1 MGRLTFNLPRFRHT
15 VLIVVAILCALA
27 LDRVSLA
34 SHEAAEGHHSEAEA
48 GDAEHA
54 GAESG
59 GIALGEYRI
68 RSDYPAEAQK
78 STVRFVLYASVKED
92 KRSEMGHLAENHRQK
107 VRDEVITATR
117 LTPLSTFEE
126 PDLSGFRRRIL
137 IRLRRTVPEL
147 AIEDLFISDFSLLVK
162 SL

>member
-1 MGRLTFNLPRFRHT
+1 MDRLISCVTHYWPM
-15 VLIVVAILCALA
+15 VLIAGAVLCALGTCST
-27 LDRVSLA
+27 SLA
-34 SHEAAEGHHSEAEA
+34 SHEAAETHHSEAEA
-48 GDAEHA
+48 GEAEHS
-54 GAESG
+54 GPESG

-92 KRSEMGHLAENHRQK
+92 KHSEMSHLAAEHRQK

-126 PDLSGFRRRIL
+126 PDLAGFRRRIL
-137 IRLRRTVPEL
+137 VRLRRTIPEFE
-147 AIEDLFISDFSLLVK
+147 IEDLYISDFSLMVK

>member
-1 MGRLTFNLPRFRHT
+1 MGRLTFNSPRFGHT
-15 VLIVVAILCALA
+15 VLTAIVALCALG
-27 LDRVSLA
+27 LGRVSLA
-34 SHEAAEGHHSEAEA
+34 SPKAAEGHHSEAEA

-92 KRSEMGHLAENHRQK
+92 KHSEISQVAEEHRQK